1 MISQRVKY
9 LLVRFVIAA
18 RTPASARADDTWSDR
33 RKVLEPLTLHLAIS
47 HARATTTFVDGT
59 TYAVLP
65 WQQTVSDT
73 EALART
79 RKIAEAFHRRAAQND
94 EIVLALGGVRDGA
107 EDIVAAKE
115 EADLVLRTLLKHRTM
130 PSIASFSDVQVAQV
144 LSEVADSLRRAGT
157 LLEGPVDQLD
167 RHDRLH
173 RTDLLPTLT
182 AYLDSFGD
190 VAGASSR
197 LHIHPNTFRNRLR
210 RITELT
216 GFDAADAD
224 ARFLAELQLRLRNL
238 HRGER

>member
-1 MISQRVKY
+1 MSTGR
-9 LLVRFVIAA
+9 
-18 RTPASARADDTWSDR
+18 RTGYDDP
-33 RKVLEPLTLHLAIS
+33 VLEPLTLHLAIS
-47 HARATTTFVDGT
+47 HARAITTFVDGT

-65 WQQTVSDT
+65 WQPSTSDA
-73 EALART
+73 EALAGT
-79 RKIAEAFHRRAAQND
+79 RKISEAFHRRAAQHD
-94 EIVLALGGVRDGA
+94 E
-107 EDIVAAKE
+107 IVAAKE

-130 PSIASFSDVQVAQV
+130 PSIASFADIQVAFV
-144 LSEVADSLRRAGT
+144 LSEVTDSLRRAGT

-190 VAGASSR
+190 VAAASSH
-197 LHIHPNTFRNRLR
+197 LHIHPNTFRDRLR

-224 ARFLAELQLRLRNL
+224 ARFLAELQLRLRHL
-238 HRGER
+238 HPGTW